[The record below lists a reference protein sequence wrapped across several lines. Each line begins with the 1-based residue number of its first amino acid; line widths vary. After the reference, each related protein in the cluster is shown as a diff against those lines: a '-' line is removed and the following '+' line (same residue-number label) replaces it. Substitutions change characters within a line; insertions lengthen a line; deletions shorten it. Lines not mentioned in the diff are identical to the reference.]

1 MTALDTAGYAAKI
14 ELPDQAS
21 RAAANAALGQSRGL
35 GRLGDLGAWLA
46 GCQGRFPPRPILQP
60 RLVIFAADHGIAAAG
75 VSAQPLG
82 TTATRARSIASG
94 GDATGVLAAEL
105 GVSVQVID
113 VGIDEDL
120 GTEVSS
126 SNKIRRGSGRID
138 AEDAVTDDEA
148 AAAFDVGVKLA
159 DAAAD
164 AGADL
169 LLVGT
174 LGVAATTPASAL
186 IGVLTTSDAA
196 AVTGRGS
203 GIDDRAWMRKCAA
216 IRDAMRRARPVLS
229 DRLRLLAVAGGSDLA
244 AVTGFLLE
252 AAVRRTPV
260 VLDDV
265 TVSASALV
273 AQRIAYRAPEWWLAG
288 QSAAEAAHKRA
299 LDRLALTSATDFGTS
314 LGAGVGAL
322 LAIPALRAATALV
335 GEAARH
341 SDGHSPGPRP

>member
-1 MTALDTAGYAAKI
+1 MTAPDIAGYAAKI
-14 ELPDQAS
+14 ELPDQTS
-21 RAAANAALGQSRGL
+21 RAAAKVALDQSRL

-46 GCQGRFPPRPILQP
+46 GCQGRFPPGPITQP
-60 RLVIFAADHGIAAAG
+60 RLVIFAADHGIATAG
-75 VSAQPLG
+75 VSAYPVG
-82 TTATRARSIASG
+82 TTAKRARLIASG

-113 VGIDEDL
+113 IGVNEDL
-120 GTEVSS
+120 GTEVNGSY
-126 SNKIRRGSGRID
+126 KIRRGSGRID
-138 AEDAVTDDEA
+138 GEDALTDDQA
-148 AAAFDVGVKLA
+148 AAAFDAGGKVA
-159 DAAAD
+159 DAAVD
-164 AGADL
+164 TGTDL

-174 LGVAATTPASAL
+174 VGVAATTPASAL

-216 IRDAMRRARPVLS
+216 VRDAMRRARPVLS
-229 DRLRLLAVAGGSDLA
+229 DRLRLLAVAGGADLA

-252 AAVRRTPV
+252 AAVRRTAV

-273 AQRIAYRAPEWWLAG
+273 AQRIAYRAPQWWLAG
-288 QSAAEAAHKRA
+288 QSTAEPANQRA
-299 LDRLALTSATDFGTS
+299 LERLALTPATDFGTS

-335 GEAARH
+335 GEAARR
-341 SDGHSPGPRP
+341 SDGHSHGPRP